1 MVKRPRI
8 DYHKKMRLP
17 YTLFIAFRYLK
28 SKKKQKGISF
38 NTVVS
43 VGGVALGVMT
53 LLVVLSVMSGFREDL
68 QKKILGVNAHV
79 VVLSADGTIHKYG
92 GLLQKLE
99 KWPHVAAA
107 SPFVMGQVMVSAGK
121 AAQGVYIRGID
132 PRLEQK
138 VTDIASHM
146 KAGSFTALAGGPPG
160 LVIGSELADRLGVMV
175 GDTVTVLSP
184 MGEIGPFGM
193 LPRIRR
199 FQVDG
204 IFEMGMYEYDNNLA
218 ITGLKPAAQFF
229 GMGNGISGVELKLND
244 IYRAPQVRKALNS
257 GLGFPYFARDWIEMN
272 KNLFAALTLEKITMF
287 IILTFIILVASFNI
301 VSTLMM
307 NVVEKQRE
315 IAILK
320 AMGATKRGIMAI
332 FVVQGLLIG
341 IVGTVMGV
349 TGGYLIGYLV
359 NTYHIISLPADVY
372 YLSHLPMKM
381 NPRDF
386 VLVSMAAMAISF
398 SATIYPA
405 WQAARLD
412 PIEPLRYE

>member
-1 MVKRPRI
+1 
-8 DYHKKMRLP
+8 MRLP

-38 NTVVS
+38 NTLVS
-43 VGGVALGVMT
+43 IGGVMLGVMT
-53 LLVVLSVMSGFREDL
+53 LLVVLSVMSGFRDDL

-79 VVLSADGTIHKYG
+79 VVTSADGNIDNYKA
-92 GLLQKLE
+92 LLGKLQS
-99 KWPHVAAA
+99 WPHVTAA
-107 SPFVMGQVMVSAGK
+107 SPFIMGEVMLSAGK
-121 AAQGVYIRGID
+121 ESQGVYIRGVD
-132 PRLEQK
+132 PSAEAK
-138 VTDIASHM
+138 VTDLARHM
-146 KAGSFTALAGGPPG
+146 KEGSFTALASDKPG
-160 LVIGSELADRLGVMV
+160 IIIGSELAGRLGVVV

-184 MGEIGPFGM
+184 MGEMGPFGM
-193 LPRIRR
+193 LPRMRR

-218 ITGLKPAAQFF
+218 ITGLGPAARFF
-229 GMGNGISGVELKLND
+229 GMDNGITGVELKLDD
-244 IYRAPQVRKALNS
+244 IYKAPEVRSALNR
-257 GLGFPYFARDWIEMN
+257 GLGFPFFARDWIEMN

-320 AMGATKRGIMAI
+320 AMGATRRGIMTV
-332 FVVQGLLIG
+332 FVIQGLLIG
-341 IVGTVMGV
+341 IVGTVMGML
-349 TGGYLIGYLV
+349 GGYVLGYII
-359 NTYHIISLPADVY
+359 NTYHIISLPSDVY
-372 YLSHLPMKM
+372 YLSHLPVKM

-386 VLVSMAAMAISF
+386 MLVSIAAIAISF

>member
-1 MVKRPRI
+1 M
-8 DYHKKMRLP
+8 
-17 YTLFIAFRYLK
+17 
-28 SKKKQKGISF
+28 
-38 NTVVS
+38 
-43 VGGVALGVMT
+43 LGVMT
-53 LLVVLSVMSGFREDL
+53 LLVVLSVMSGFRDDL

-79 VVLSADGTIHKYG
+79 VVTSADGNIDNYKA
-92 GLLQKLE
+92 LLGKLQS
-99 KWPHVAAA
+99 WPHVTAA
-107 SPFVMGQVMVSAGK
+107 SPFIMGEVMLSAGK
-121 AAQGVYIRGID
+121 ESQGVYIRGVD
-132 PRLEQK
+132 PSAEAK
-138 VTDIASHM
+138 VTDLARHM
-146 KAGSFTALAGGPPG
+146 KEGSFTSLAGDKPG
-160 LVIGSELADRLGVMV
+160 IIIGSELAGRLGVVV

-184 MGEIGPFGM
+184 MGEMGPFGM
-193 LPRIRR
+193 LPRMRR

-218 ITGLKPAAQFF
+218 ITGLRPAARFF
-229 GMGNGISGVELKLND
+229 GMDNGITGVELKLDD
-244 IYRAPQVRKALNS
+244 IYKAPEVRSALNR
-257 GLGFPYFARDWIEMN
+257 GLGFPFFARDWIEMN

-320 AMGATKRGIMAI
+320 AMGATRRGIMTV
-332 FVVQGLLIG
+332 FVIQGLLIG
-341 IVGTVMGV
+341 IVGTVMGML
-349 TGGYLIGYLV
+349 GGYVLGYII
-359 NTYHIISLPADVY
+359 NTYHIISLPSDVY
-372 YLSHLPMKM
+372 YLSHLPVKM

-386 VLVSMAAMAISF
+386 MLVSIAAIAISF